1 VRNEYS
7 KNRWYLLTPLFVI
20 CISIWVVPFL
30 YQIYLSTLVYDLA
43 KPGSDHEYVGL
54 KNYIHSFSKDQYF
67 IYSLVKTTKLSFI
80 CIISE
85 LFVGLFISFILL
97 EIPHRISQIA
107 ISFLVI
113 PFAIAPSIVGLI
125 WYFQFN
131 VDFGPIHYFLKKI
144 GVANSGLL
152 GYNSAFISIT
162 LVDLWQNTPFMILIF
177 YSALKS
183 IPKSI
188 LEVSKLDELSYVFKI
203 KNIYASY
210 VLPILITAVSLR
222 FIGLIKTFDT
232 IYVLTRGGPGTITE
246 TFPLYSYRLNYN
258 ELKLGLGAAQGIIV
272 NYLVIIFF
280 SIVFKWLKR
289 K

>member
-1 VRNEYS
+1 
-7 KNRWYLLTPLFVI
+7 LLTPLFVI